1 MGRTSN
7 PQKITEAT
15 KTPGI
20 MPLDYMISVIRDPTA
35 TQDRR
40 DRMAIAAAPYCHARV
55 IEAAQPK
62 GKKEQQ
68 AEAAEVAGIGT
79 PWSQDLDEIRA
90 N

>member
-1 MGRTSN
+1 
-7 PQKITEAT
+7 
-15 KTPGI
+15 
-20 MPLDYMISVIRDPTA
+20 
-35 TQDRR
+35 
-40 DRMAIAAAPYCHARV
+40 MAIAAAPYCHPKLADL
-55 IEAAQPK
+55 AK